1 MKKYLQLLIIA
12 FCILPLSCSKPQEE
26 NSIVIN
32 VPAKVE
38 ASYKAGSGTIPV
50 NLLYS
55 SGWSFGINFSG
66 CVSSALYDASAGV
79 IKYSVTENTTDAA
92 REGQINLIASKTG
105 KSSET
110 ASIKVVQ
117 EKKPSDG
124 DGGGGQD
131 EEDHHDRGDDGQDE
145 DEDHHD
151 RGDDGQD
158 EDEDHHDRGDG
169 TKADYGW
176 FELPAQTDL
185 DHNGIDDN
193 NSDYYYSHTFRP
205 DVTSRRVRN
214 FSACYSK
221 SKIHPVWVAAP
232 MHQCYK
238 GSSGRSNSYG
248 NDPNIKCT
256 QNGKFDGYTRGHLLG
271 SSDRTISSATNKQV
285 FYYSNI
291 GAQLQDGFNTGGGVW
306 NNLEDKVDSYWCA
319 DTLYQVI
326 GCIFQ
331 DFTDKYGS
339 TVKAKKGSG
348 NAGSFQVP
356 TAYYKVLLRTK
367 KGNSGKRVDQCSA
380 SELQCVAFIIS
391 HKGNKGRKPSK
402 QDLYT
407 VEEVEKLTG
416 LTFFVNVPNAPKNT
430 FNASDWG
437 L

>member
-1 MKKYLQLLIIA
+1 MKKISTLLILAIGLFA
-12 FCILPLSCSKPQEE
+12 ISCGKPQEE
-26 NSIVIN
+26 NNIVVNMVSSID
-32 VPAKVE
+32 VPA
-38 ASYKAGSGTIPV
+38 AGGNGAITV

-55 SGWSFGINFSG
+55 KGWDISVKFSG
-66 CVSSALYDASAGV
+66 CVSSALYDASSSA
-79 IKYSVTENTTDAA
+79 IKYSVSENTKESPRT
-92 REGQINLIASKTG
+92 GQIMLVASKAG
-105 KSSET
+105 KQSVNAMTQVTQEAAQSSG
-110 ASIKVVQ
+110 
-117 EKKPSDG
+117 G
-124 DGGGGQD
+124 DDQGD
-131 EEDHHDRGDDGQDE
+131 EEDDDHHDRGDDDQD
-145 DEDHHD
+145 DDDHHD
-151 RGDDGQD
+151 RGD
-158 EDEDHHDRGDG
+158 EDDDDHHDRGE

-176 FELPAQTDL
+176 FELPAQTDANR
-185 DHNGIDDN
+185 DGIDDIN
-193 NSDYYYSHTFRP
+193 ADYYYSHTFRP
-205 DVTSRRVRN
+205 DVTNRRVRN

-221 SKIHPVWVAAP
+221 SKIHPVWIAAP
-232 MHQCYK
+232 MHNCYK
-238 GSSGRSNSYG
+238 GSSGRSDAYAK
-248 NDPNIKCT
+248 DPNIKCT
-256 QNGKFDGYTRGHLLG
+256 QNGKFDGYTRGHMLG
-271 SSDRTISSATNKQV
+271 SSDRTISTPTNKQV

-306 NNLEDKVDSYWCA
+306 NNLEDKVGTYWCS

-367 KGNSGKRVDQCSA
+367 RGNTGKRVDQCSA

-416 LTFFVNVPNAPKNT
+416 LTFFVNVPNAPKGT
-430 FNASDWG
+430 YNASDWG

>member
-1 MKKYLQLLIIA
+1 MKKIGMLAALLVCLA
-12 FCILPLSCSKPQEE
+12 TLSCSKPEQVQTP
-26 NSIVIN
+26 VIN
-32 VPAKVE
+32 VDSKLNISHE
-38 ASYKAGSGTIPV
+38 AANGTIVV

-55 SGWSFGINFSG
+55 GGWSIGINYSG
-66 CVSSALYDASAGV
+66 CVTAALFDQASSLV
-79 IKYSVTENTTDAA
+79 KYSVSENTTDKE
-92 REGQINLIASKTG
+92 RTGEINLIASRSG
-105 KSSET
+105 QDPVT
-110 ASIKVVQ
+110 ATVRVTQ
-117 EKKPSDG
+117 AAKPSGQGGQG
-124 DGGGGQD
+124 DQGDHGDQGGGDDDDD
-131 EEDHHDRGDDGQDE
+131 EED
-145 DEDHHD
+145 DHHD
-151 RGDDGQD
+151 SG
-158 EDEDHHDRGDG
+158 G

-185 DHNGIDDN
+185 DHNGIDDK

-205 DVTSRRVRN
+205 DVTTRRVRN

-232 MHQCYK
+232 MHSSYK
-238 GSSGRSNSYG
+238 GSSGRSEAYG

-271 SSDRTISSATNKQV
+271 SSDRTISSATNRQV

-306 NNLEDKVDSYWCA
+306 NNLEDKVDSYWCS

-339 TVKAKKGSG
+339 TIKAKKGSG
-348 NAGSFQVP
+348 SAGSFQVP

-367 KGNSGKRVDQCSA
+367 KGNTGKRVDKCSA

-407 VEEVEKLTG
+407 VEELEELTG
-416 LTFFVNVPNAPKNT
+416 LTFFVNVPNAPKGSY
-430 FNASDWG
+430 NASDWG